1 MSPARS
7 QPEAVDQ
14 DKHGHP
20 RAHNADSANPA
31 PVKRSA
37 LGPAGRP
44 PGDRTPELALTHN
57 QVAEPRPPPNNFTH
71 TSLTRPDCTDK
82 RNSELVGIRG

>member
-1 MSPARS
+1 M
-7 QPEAVDQ
+7 
-14 DKHGHP
+14 GT
-20 RAHNADSANPA
+20 RAHNANSANPA

-57 QVAEPRPPPNNFTH
+57 EVPEPTRPPQQLHPQE
-71 TSLTRPDCTDK
+71 LDKTRLH
-82 RNSELVGIRG
+82 R